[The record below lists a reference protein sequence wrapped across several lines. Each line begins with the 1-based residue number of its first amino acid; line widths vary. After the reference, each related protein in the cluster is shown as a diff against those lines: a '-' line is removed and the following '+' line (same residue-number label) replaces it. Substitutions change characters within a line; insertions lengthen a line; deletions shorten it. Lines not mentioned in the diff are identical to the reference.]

1 MAKIDWGKERERL
14 TRIYAEMSDGELE
27 KVAAEADSLSGVA
40 RGALRS
46 EMLSRGMSAPP
57 EARAAGERS
66 ESEPAHPNL
75 VMVGRYRDLP
85 NASIAKSILD
95 SAGIDSF
102 LADENIVR
110 MDWFYSN
117 LMGGSKLMVREEDAD
132 TAKKILEMDVPESFE
147 VEGAGNYEQ
156 ERCPKCGSMDV
167 SIDELD
173 KRLAVAGF
181 VVGLPIRV
189 IHTGRKCHSCGHE
202 WEEAGEA
209 KESSSD
215 TPPPGSKGQSK

>member
-1 MAKIDWGKERERL
+1 MARTDWGKERERL
-14 TRIYAEMSDGELE
+14 AGIYAGMSDGELE
-27 KVAAEADSLSGVA
+27 KVAGEADSLTDVA

-46 EMLSRGMSAPP
+46 EMLGRGMSAPP
-57 EARAAGERS
+57 EAKTAGGAS

-117 LMGGSKLMVREEDAD
+117 LMGGIKLMVREEDAD

-156 ERCPKCGSMDV
+156 ERCPKCGSLDV

-173 KRLAVAGF
+173 KRIAVAGF

-189 IHTGRKCHSCGHE
+189 IHKGHKCHSCGHE
-202 WEEAGEA
+202 WDEGSESQ
-209 KESSSD
+209 ESSSD
-215 TPPPGSKGQSK
+215 TPLPESKG